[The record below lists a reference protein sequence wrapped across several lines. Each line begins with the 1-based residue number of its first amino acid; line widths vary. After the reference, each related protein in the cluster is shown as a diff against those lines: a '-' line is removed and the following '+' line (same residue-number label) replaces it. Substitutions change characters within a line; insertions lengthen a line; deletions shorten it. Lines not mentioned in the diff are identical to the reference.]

1 MAPQIALL
9 LCIIG
14 IAVALFW
21 WERVPADVTALGVL
35 LTLVFTGL
43 LPVEKAFDGFSSD
56 TVIMILGLLIL
67 TAALQ
72 RTGVVDIVGRAV
84 LSRTKPTPNRLL
96 WTVMIAAAVL
106 SAFMSNTA
114 STAFFLPIV
123 FGIARKSGF
132 SASRLLMPLAFS
144 SILASSVTLVST
156 STNMVVSGMM
166 AEHDMA
172 PMGMFELAPV
182 GVPIAVVGLIYLF
195 FARRWIPDRGGE
207 DDLTEQFGVRPY
219 LSEVV
224 ILEDSSLVG
233 KTLAEARIGE
243 TFGLTVWGIDRNGKR
258 LKAGRSLELQQ
269 GDLLL
274 VEGNQEDIVKI
285 KDTEGLEIKADVK
298 FSDRDL
304 EAGEMGLVEAIIL
317 PGSPLIRRTLKNSHF
332 HQRFDVLVLGLNH
345 RGVNVPGK
353 ISQVPLRMGD
363 VLLLQGRKEVIAT
376 LGDEEAFQILG
387 PIEPM
392 EKARPKRAQAPLA
405 ITIFAAVLALTTFKV
420 LTLPVAAMFG
430 VLLVF
435 LTRCITPE
443 EAYEA
448 VEWKIIIL
456 IGSMLGMG
464 VAMQET
470 GAAKYLAGLIVSGAG
485 SASPLWLLT
494 GFFILTVVSTQPMSN
509 QAAAIVV
516 LPVAIA
522 TALQSDLNPRTF
534 TMMIAVAASTSY
546 MTPLEPS
553 CVIVYGPGRYRFA
566 EFFKIGWLLTVLI
579 YGMAITLVPM
589 VWRLK
594 EVAGR

>member
-1 MAPQIALL
+1 
-9 LCIIG
+9 
-14 IAVALFW
+14 
-21 WERVPADVTALGVL
+21 
-35 LTLVFTGL
+35 
-43 LPVEKAFDGFSSD
+43 
-56 TVIMILGLLIL
+56 
-67 TAALQ
+67 
-72 RTGVVDIVGRAV
+72 
-84 LSRTKPTPNRLL
+84 
-96 WTVMIAAAVL
+96 
-106 SAFMSNTA
+106 
-114 STAFFLPIV
+114 
-123 FGIARKSGF
+123 
-132 SASRLLMPLAFS
+132 
-144 SILASSVTLVST
+144 
-156 STNMVVSGMM
+156 
-166 AEHDMA
+166 
-172 PMGMFELAPV
+172 
-182 GVPIAVVGLIYLF
+182 
-195 FARRWIPDRGGE
+195 
-207 DDLTEQFGVRPY
+207 
-219 LSEVV
+219 
-224 ILEDSSLVG
+224 
-233 KTLAEARIGE
+233 
-243 TFGLTVWGIDRNGKR
+243 
-258 LKAGRSLELQQ
+258 
-269 GDLLL
+269 
-274 VEGNQEDIVKI
+274 
-285 KDTEGLEIKADVK
+285 
-298 FSDRDL
+298 
-304 EAGEMGLVEAIIL
+304 
-317 PGSPLIRRTLKNSHF
+317 
-332 HQRFDVLVLGLNH
+332 
-345 RGVNVPGK
+345 
-353 ISQVPLRMGD
+353 MGD

-494 GFFILTVVSTQPMSN
+494 GFLILTVVLTQPMSN